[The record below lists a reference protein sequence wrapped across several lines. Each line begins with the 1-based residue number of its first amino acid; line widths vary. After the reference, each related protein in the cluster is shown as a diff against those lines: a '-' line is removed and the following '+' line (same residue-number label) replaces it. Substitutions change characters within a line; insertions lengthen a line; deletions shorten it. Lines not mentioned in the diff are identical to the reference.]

1 MINTSPGYE
10 SKNSYSIRLRTTD
23 SSGGLFCESQ
33 FTFSVNDLD
42 ESIVLDLDDGGDGFM
57 DEITNYQMW
66 TASGGVDLRNRQDGV
81 YSDDISRQW
90 DLTKAIVVDSGFS
103 LLLEGDRQKDGSY
116 RVISARENGLMS
128 GVTG

>member
-1 MINTSPGYE
+1 
-10 SKNSYSIRLRTTD
+10 
-23 SSGGLFCESQ
+23 
-33 FTFSVNDLD
+33 VNDLD

-128 GVTG
+128 GVTGWMNERQMFRNGYEEVFGVDFNGNGVVDFV